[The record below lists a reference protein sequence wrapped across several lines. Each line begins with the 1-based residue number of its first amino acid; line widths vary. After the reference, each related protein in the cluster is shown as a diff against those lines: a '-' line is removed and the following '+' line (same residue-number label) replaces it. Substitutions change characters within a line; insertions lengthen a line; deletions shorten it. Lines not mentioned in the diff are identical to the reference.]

1 MLATLSLEAWRG
13 SWWKLGVGAPVV
25 ASRRQRDTAMAEVVF
40 DTLLEQIVED
50 ANQNKAVS
58 GGDATVVKKL
68 IQGANIAIGIWR
80 DAAEPNGV
88 GWHVIKG
95 RLHLASITNSGV
107 PAGLKVTGILC
118 TCVEQAIAAEDAFGD
133 FDNTYRH

>member
-1 MLATLSLEAWRG
+1 
-13 SWWKLGVGAPVV
+13 
-25 ASRRQRDTAMAEVVF
+25 VVF

-50 ANQNKAVS
+50 ANHNKAVS
-58 GGDATVVKKL
+58 GSGPTVVKKL
-68 IQGANIAIGIWR
+68 IQGANIAIGIWQ

-95 RLHLASITNSGV
+95 RRHLANITSSGV
-107 PAGLKVTGILC
+107 PAGLKVTGIPC

-133 FDNTYRH
+133 FDKTYRLLKMSGRR